1 MSDYELK
8 ERSPSGHGDSVNGAA
23 KTPTSPTKGSAASTP
38 MGKEDGSVTPDVK
51 VKTPDSDHQGGVTM
65 ERKVGLISG
74 VALIVGT
81 MIGSGIFVSP
91 KGVLRETG
99 SVGPCLMIWLACG
112 VLAMLGALA
121 YAELGTAIPKS
132 GAEYPYLWEAFGP
145 IPAYLYSWTSVIVT
159 RPSMLALISL
169 SFADYAT
176 EPFYDVH
183 CPAPDSVKKL
193 LAVLLVLLITFA
205 NCWSVKLAT
214 SIQNFFT
221 AAKLLAVALIIIVGF
236 VMLGFGNTEH
246 LQIENS
252 FPSGQ
257 SPSISAIGI
266 AFYQGLWAYD
276 GWNNLNFVTE
286 EIKNPYVNL
295 PRSIIVGI
303 PLVTGCY
310 LLVNI
315 AYFTV
320 MSPLELLE
328 SPAVAATLGTR
339 TLGVMAWIIPLSV
352 AFSTFGAANG
362 TCFTSGSSKTTPR
375 RPHIKTPVLEDEDSG
390 NWRCLQP
397 SDLSTSYQQFDT
409 FHGDIGDIVIIQQRA
424 SCRLCYVAA
433 REGHMVSILSM
444 VHVRRLTPSPALIFN
459 AVLSVL
465 MILPSNFDVLV
476 NYFSF
481 AAWMFYGGTFLGLI
495 VLRFTKPD
503 MPRPYKVPIGIAIVV
518 TVASAYLVVAP
529 VIFEPALEYLYALL
543 FIFAGLILYIPFVHY
558 KISPKWMDPITR
570 QLQCILDVVP
580 TEQEPLG

>member
-362 TCFTSGSSKTTPR
+362 TCFTSG
-375 RPHIKTPVLEDEDSG
+375 
-390 NWRCLQP
+390 
-397 SDLSTSYQQFDT
+397 
-409 FHGDIGDIVIIQQRA
+409 
-424 SCRLCYVAA
+424 RLCYVAA